1 MMTPYMNP
9 AIDPFEDAPDTRQT
23 QAQRVIAKF
32 GGAQVLGKAL
42 ARVNSGRDRSRV
54 YRWGYPKSKG
64 GTGGVIPSSVIADVL
79 TAARLEGVHLTAED
93 LDPRPK

>member
-1 MMTPYMNP
+1 MMTPAMNAP
-9 AIDPFEDAPDTRQT
+9 TIDPFSEPEAKQT
-23 QAQRVIAKF
+23 QAARVIAKF

-42 ARVNSGRDRSRV
+42 ARVSGRDRSRV

-93 LDPRPK
+93 LDPRPR